1 MADEKI
7 DKVTNWVST
16 QTLAHKV
23 NEIIT
28 ELALPLL
35 RLRMHAAD
43 YLVTEDYDATVIAR
57 VSALELAMG
66 DIKTVLTLING
77 E

>member
-23 NEIIT
+23 NEVIVEVSAI
-28 ELALPLL
+28 
-35 RLRMHAAD
+35 AD

>member
-28 ELALPLL
+28 EFGIV
-35 RLRMHAAD
+35 AAEVEDITD

>member
-23 NEIIT
+23 NEVIVEVGAI
-28 ELALPLL
+28 
-35 RLRMHAAD
+35 AD

>member
-7 DKVTNWVST
+7 DKVSNWVST

-28 ELALPLL
+28 EFGIV
-35 RLRMHAAD
+35 AAE
-43 YLVTEDYDATVIAR
+43 VED
-57 VSALELAMG
+57 LELAMG

>member
-23 NEIIT
+23 NELIVEVSAI
-28 ELALPLL
+28 
-35 RLRMHAAD
+35 AD